1 MENLVSNLQKKLTGN
16 SFDTSSDVTS
26 SSASH
31 DFRKIQLPEGKMG
44 LGSTEGDLLSMAKSY
59 LEVVGL
65 VVFVWLLGNK

>member
-26 SSASH
+26 SVSH
-31 DFRKIQLPEGKMG
+31 DFRKIKLPEGKIG
-44 LGSTEGDLLSMAKSY
+44 LGSTEGDLLSMTKSY

-65 VVFVWLLGNK
+65 VVFVWILGNK